1 MRFQVL
7 TAVTT
12 KTVNVIDQTRLDWL
26 FVARVM
32 GSLMNASLNAV
43 LTVATN
49 YKETVITSDV
59 RIGLYLGSF
68 RYCSIESL

>member
-1 MRFQVL
+1 MSLTNCVRFQVL

-12 KTVNVIDQTRLDWL
+12 KTVNVIGQTRLDWR

-32 GSLMNASLNAV
+32 GSLLSASHNTV

-49 YKETVITSDV
+49 
-59 RIGLYLGSF
+59 
-68 RYCSIESL
+68 C